1 MRLPAGCAHKPN
13 SQAAA
18 NSTHAHT
25 RMQLATADLDLSTL
39 ALLHARADVF
49 SRHACRVSLCESCL
63 GRRRR
68 LLPPRARREA
78 RPPQV
83 VLWRARARIVCACLC
98 AVICGEAGAWTLF
111 SGELFVLCGDTVVQ
125 KRLACAASTTARP
138 RASQAKGLRGGHV
151 RLVKSG
157 RASPAG
163 PDPPQTAGR
172 SLL

>member
-1 MRLPAGCAHKPN
+1 MSASSESQFPDEIAGRVRAQAN

-18 NSTHAHT
+18 NSTRT

-83 VLWRARARIVCACLC
+83 VLWRARSDCVRV
-98 AVICGEAGAWTLF
+98 
-111 SGELFVLCGDTVVQ
+111 FVCGDMW
-125 KRLACAASTTARP
+125 
-138 RASQAKGLRGGHV
+138 RGW
-151 RLVKSG
+151 RM
-157 RASPAG
+157 
-163 PDPPQTAGR
+163 DPF
-172 SLL
+172 LW